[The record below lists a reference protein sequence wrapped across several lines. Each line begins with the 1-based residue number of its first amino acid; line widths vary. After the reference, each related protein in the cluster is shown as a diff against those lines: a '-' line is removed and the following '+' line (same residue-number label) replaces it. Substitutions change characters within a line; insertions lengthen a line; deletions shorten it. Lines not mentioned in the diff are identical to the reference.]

1 MKRSFSAVTKQFY
14 GNRLTKGISTQDLI
28 SKERQ
33 NSQELKLMDKFDC
46 SAGSNSPKMAK
57 ISPK

>member
-46 SAGSNSPKMAK
+46 SASPK
-57 ISPK
+57 